1 MNCLKCK
8 RTNRCV
14 NDDWLLKRPGP
25 TIGILSVNT
34 GTTLITVYAVDVIQN
49 VEVELA
55 TITGMK

>member
-1 MNCLKCK
+1 MCN
-8 RTNRCV
+8 N
-14 NDDWLLKRPGP
+14 DWLLKRPGP

>member
-1 MNCLKCK
+1 MNYSKCK
-8 RTNRCV
+8 RSNRCV
-14 NDDWLLKRPGP
+14 IDDWLLKRPGP

-34 GTTLITVYAVDVIQN
+34 GTTLVTMYAVDVFQN